1 MSINNSEGMF
11 DHSSASEDAVL
22 HYLAYFN
29 KFGSLDDVNERA
41 ADTFNTALFQH
52 AVNTQI
58 QLDEDKIWFMDF
70 PIVDV
75 VQIILEIR
83 AGFKDK
89 WKTAENK
96 KALVRLTSDK
106 KLLSA
111 LLKYLVES
119 SNERYEN
126 ENSDDLFK
134 VINELTTWAN
144 NH

>member
-1 MSINNSEGMF
+1 MLLFEHIFEKIKKNIKQNSKGSIIFQYINIYIF
-11 DHSSASEDAVL
+11 D
-22 HYLAYFN
+22 
-29 KFGSLDDVNERA
+29 
-41 ADTFNTALFQH
+41 
-52 AVNTQI
+52 
-58 QLDEDKIWFMDF
+58 
-70 PIVDV
+70 
-75 VQIILEIR
+75 VQIILEIQ